1 MTNHND
7 PQFERTIEASLT
19 QHSLELGSPSGQ
31 LDDVMARVDRRR
43 NRRRSVAV
51 VGSLAAISVGV
62 FGIASVSG
70 RNPDQIPGAA
80 DAPSDDMTAV
90 QVTDIAAYT
99 DAWACQIPVTV
110 ADPQPDTQYFEL
122 CEPHGLTSENPEAV
136 PPTTGPECSSFV
148 DTNPPIATATST
160 TTTIDPP
167 NSDVLISTPVPT
179 LAPIESACSY
189 VEGIP
194 TTTFVVSAV
203 DSDEP
208 IWIVEAGESWPVSAR
223 RLACSLRN

>member
-70 RNPDQIPGAA
+70 RNPDQIPGLANT
-80 DAPSDDMTAV
+80 DASVGESFPPPTAGW
-90 QVTDIAAYT
+90 AAYP
-99 DAWACQIPVTV
+99 DAWACQVPVNV
-110 ADPQPDTQYFEL
+110 ANPQPDTQYFQW
-122 CEPHGLTSENPEAV
+122 CEPYGAAPVFEVPGTSPT
-136 PPTTGPECSSFV
+136 PTTDVYAYYEVAEGDYLFSIAAIHGVGPLEIAFANGWSDGADHVLNVGDLILIPAAVTQAPPSIPNSHPT
-148 DTNPPIATATST
+148 DTTTTSIWT
-160 TTTIDPP
+160 TTTI
-167 NSDVLISTPVPT
+167 VVP
-179 LAPIESACSY
+179 AP
-189 VEGIP
+189 
-194 TTTFVVSAV
+194 
-203 DSDEP
+203 
-208 IWIVEAGESWPVSAR
+208 
-223 RLACSLRN
+223 